1 MLCRRRRNRFLDVGE
16 EGERA
21 SCYLYDKKSCGG
33 WRGPRREKVATDP
46 EKLPLFCDRGPSLSR
61 RVLFLLKK
69 SAALSLSIQNVPDIQ
84 ERAEL
89 VISGSL
95 PEYAGPFFSAL
106 HILRLI
112 MGQKKSLEISIFI
125 FSPFFLRRRGM
136 TPRIDEMQSFV
147 AISVAFVSI

>member
-1 MLCRRRRNRFLDVGE
+1 MGE

-21 SCYLYDKKSCGG
+21 PCYLYDKKSCGG

-69 SAALSLSIQNVPDIQ
+69 SAVLSLSIQNVPDIQ

-95 PEYAGPFFSAL
+95 PEYVGPFFSVL

-112 MGQKKSLEISIFI
+112 MGQKKSLEVLNQYFHIFPI
-125 FSPFFLRRRGM
+125 FSSASWHAHL
-136 TPRIDEMQSFV
+136 E
-147 AISVAFVSI
+147 